1 MSINA
6 LTAEISVEATRRMEW
21 RCRRGMLEL
30 DLLFNCFVTACLPC
44 LNHLQIEALNELLEL
59 PDNELWKLI
68 TSPNCDGSKPVGQVL
83 IMLRGLAVHQNA
95 QTHTKS

>member
-1 MSINA
+1 MNTNTRAI
-6 LTAEISVEATRRMEW
+6 EISDEATRRMEW

-30 DLLFNCFVTACLPC
+30 DLLFNRFVNVRLQD

-68 TSPNCDGSKPVGQVL
+68 ASSDCEKSKSVGQVL
-83 IMLRGLAVHQNA
+83 NMLRGLVVHQND
-95 QTHTKS
+95 

>member
-1 MSINA
+1 M
-6 LTAEISVEATRRMEW
+6 TTEISVEATRRMEW

-30 DLLFNCFVTACLPC
+30 DLLFSLFMTAYLPH

-68 TSPNCDGSKPVGQVL
+68 AGSDCEKSKPVGQVL
-83 IMLRGLAVHQNA
+83 NMLRGLVVHQND
-95 QTHTKS
+95 

>member
-6 LTAEISVEATRRMEW
+6 VTTEISVEATSRMEW

-30 DLLFNCFVTACLPC
+30 DLLFSLFMTAYLPH

-68 TSPNCDGSKPVGQVL
+68 ASSDCEKSKPVGQVL
-83 IMLRGLAVHQNA
+83 NMLRGLVVHQND
-95 QTHTKS
+95 